1 MSRFFENYISNRI
14 LSRFSILVIDI
25 FMIVFSCML
34 THFLRY
40 SFDGLGVDV
49 RAEGLNLM
57 LILILFNLVFFFIF
71 KTFSGILRFSSFAD
85 LLSIVYSLTLGYLTS
100 FIALKIYSRYDTT
113 FHVSNVIFFST
124 YVLNVMIMVFSRI
137 FVKEVYETLTK
148 QNTSPMNVFV
158 YGTKEA
164 GISVAKALKGNS
176 DFNYRVRGFIS
187 DDRQMIGK
195 TLLGARVYENNDH
208 LYRFLEKR
216 NIKKIIV
223 SPQKM
228 KEIQNTPVLDR
239 FLDNNIS
246 LMTTLPVSDWK
257 ADGLLRKPQ
266 IKEIQIEDL
275 LPREPIAISMRNIA
289 SNIEG
294 KRVMITGAAGS
305 IGSEI
310 VRQVAAFN
318 PFSITLVDQAETPL
332 HDMRLE
338 MKDKW
343 RELKTSTIVA
353 DISNASRMDQIFAR
367 TRPQYIFH
375 AAAYKHVPMMED
387 DVSESIQTNV
397 LGTKTLADLA
407 VKYKAERF
415 VMVSTDKAVNPSN
428 IMGCSKRICE
438 IYIQSLDKHLQKK
451 GGDRTQFITTRF
463 GNVLGS
469 NGSVIPLF
477 KEQIKNGGPVTVT
490 HPEIIRYFMTI
501 SEACQL
507 VLEAGSMG
515 NGGEIYIFDMGEPVK
530 IVDLAKKMI
539 RLSGSQ
545 NIKIEFTGLRHG
557 EKLYEELLNIAE
569 YTKPTHHEK
578 IMVADVREYEY
589 DVVKK
594 KIEDLIQESY
604 RYDDMKTVRKMKE
617 IVPEFQSINSPFEVL
632 DRLLAKKKNVAE
644 ENVLEMRGE
653 QVND

>member
-34 THFLRY
+34 TYFLRY

-100 FIALKIYSRYDTT
+100 FIALKIYSRYDTA

-195 TLLGARVYENNDH
+195 TLLGTRVFENNDN

-239 FLDNNIS
+239 FLDSNIS

-257 ADGLLRKPQ
+257 ANGLLRKPQ

-353 DISNASRMDQIFAR
+353 DISNASRMDHIFAR

-594 KIEDLIQESY
+594 KIEDLIQES
-604 RYDDMKTVRKMKE
+604 
-617 IVPEFQSINSPFEVL
+617 
-632 DRLLAKKKNVAE
+632 
-644 ENVLEMRGE
+644 
-653 QVND
+653 